1 MTPIRFNLGVG
12 VDYKPIKGLSINIS
26 PATYKMVYATI
37 TDANRVNVSDF
48 GIEDG
53 KDILNELGS
62 SLRVDWKWRPLREIE
77 LEANFYFFTDYQRI
91 ETELEVDMNFI
102 INRYLSA
109 KVMVHPRYDS
119 TIELA
124 EGQKNKLQFKELIS
138 VGFSHTFR

>member
-1 MTPIRFNLGVG
+1 MEYSPIN
-12 VDYKPIKGLSINIS
+12 GLSINIS
-26 PATYKMVYATI
+26 PAPYKMVYATI

>member
-1 MTPIRFNLGVG
+1 
-12 VDYKPIKGLSINIS
+12 
-26 PATYKMVYATI
+26 
-37 TDANRVNVSDF
+37 
-48 GIEDG
+48 
-53 KDILNELGS
+53 
-62 SLRVDWKWRPLREIE
+62 
-77 LEANFYFFTDYQRI
+77 
-91 ETELEVDMNFI
+91 MNFI

>member
-1 MTPIRFNLGVG
+1 LGVG